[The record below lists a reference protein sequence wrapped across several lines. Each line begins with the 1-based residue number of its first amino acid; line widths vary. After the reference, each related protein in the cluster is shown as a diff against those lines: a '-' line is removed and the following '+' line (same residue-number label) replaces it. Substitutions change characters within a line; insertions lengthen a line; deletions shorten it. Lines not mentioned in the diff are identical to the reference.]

1 MTLVPLRLVIG
12 SMRLAAVIAFEDSLS
27 DADFKIFDD
36 WLNDLDPDEQAAL
49 HSYFNGER
57 A

>member
-1 MTLVPLRLVIG
+1 MTLVPSRLVIG